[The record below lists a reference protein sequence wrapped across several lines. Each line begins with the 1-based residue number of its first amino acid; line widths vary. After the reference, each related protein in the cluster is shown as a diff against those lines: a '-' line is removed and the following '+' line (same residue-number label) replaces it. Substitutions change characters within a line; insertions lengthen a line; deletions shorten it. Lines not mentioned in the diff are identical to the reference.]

1 MTDNSRKRQPF
12 IQKLINNIATLK
24 HFPTITIFTAFIL
37 CVGALI
43 LFFSFSNYR
52 NKSEIISF
60 ANDVRE
66 SHREVSKG
74 NVNQQSL
81 ASSTVDHLSKNSIIS
96 QTDNKKS
103 KSNLLNSLALNESLT
118 LNERKKIYRD
128 PKSVDIRTSAYPNF
142 QEDNELSQLSISGY
156 VFNQAGEPISG
167 MEVSTFAKRLFQR
180 IKDIAYAPSRNS
192 THTDIN
198 GFFNFQNLTE
208 GEYEVSTKD
217 TLRYRAAKAVFRT
230 GVISAVLIV
239 EEKLE
244 NWAYVYGNV
253 ANTMGTLLA
262 GVKVVPIGQ
271 AGQGIYTDNVG
282 NYGFSLAV
290 RGSKK
295 NYTIRFIREGY
306 REKRLTLRDSDVY
319 GVEKVQ
325 LNALMVPIN
334 ELATVTGSVTDIN
347 GSPIHGA
354 RVQLYS
360 ANLMRSFQ
368 TVSDRSGFFSL
379 HDVEIAPDYRLWVH
393 PKDKYKDYIEEAIV
407 VNPGGALLS
416 VILEPLDIGSLTGQI
431 VDLFGNPL
439 PQFSLW
445 LRSSYIQQYMLVT
458 SDQNGY
464 FFVKELP
471 AGEISLETRS
481 SPYFTIYGIRVSPG
495 ENKNV
500 QLILDTG
507 SYETRGQVI
516 DSFGNP
522 VPGAKVSLLWFHQ
535 GGDIRSRSSRKT
547 ASDGN
552 GYFLFTQLGPDIHSV
567 SVTAPGYRSARED
580 VDVNSDE
587 VLIQLQEVLK

>member
-1 MTDNSRKRQPF
+1 
-12 IQKLINNIATLK
+12 
-24 HFPTITIFTAFIL
+24 
-37 CVGALI
+37 
-43 LFFSFSNYR
+43 
-52 NKSEIISF
+52 
-60 ANDVRE
+60 
-66 SHREVSKG
+66 
-74 NVNQQSL
+74 
-81 ASSTVDHLSKNSIIS
+81 
-96 QTDNKKS
+96 
-103 KSNLLNSLALNESLT
+103 
-118 LNERKKIYRD
+118 
-128 PKSVDIRTSAYPNF
+128 
-142 QEDNELSQLSISGY
+142 
-156 VFNQAGEPISG
+156 
-167 MEVSTFAKRLFQR
+167 
-180 IKDIAYAPSRNS
+180 
-192 THTDIN
+192 
-198 GFFNFQNLTE
+198 
-208 GEYEVSTKD
+208 
-217 TLRYRAAKAVFRT
+217 VFRT

-244 NWAYVYGNV
+244 NWVYVYGSV
-253 ANTMGTLLA
+253 ANTMGTPLT
-262 GVKVVPIGQ
+262 GVRVVPVGQ

-290 RGSKK
+290 RESKK
-295 NYTIRFIREGY
+295 DYAIRFIREGY
-306 REKRLTLRDSDVY
+306 REKRLTLRESDVY

-325 LNALMVPIN
+325 LNALMEPIN

-354 RVQLYS
+354 GVQLYS
-360 ANLMRSFQ
+360 ANLMRSFR
-368 TVSDRSGFFSL
+368 TVSDRAGFFSL
-379 HDVEIAPDYRLWVH
+379 YNVEIAPDYRLWVRT
-393 PKDKYKDYIEEAIV
+393 KDSYKDYIEAAIV
-407 VNPGGALLS
+407 VNPEGVHLS
-416 VILEPLDIGSLTGQI
+416 VILEPLDIGSLTGQM

-471 AGEISLETRS
+471 AGEVSLGTRS
-481 SPYFTIYGIRVSPG
+481 SPYFTINGIRLSPG

-535 GGDIRSRSSRKT
+535 GGDIRSRSSRET

-552 GYFLFTQLGPDIHSV
+552 GYFLFTQLGPGIHSV
-567 SVTAPGYRSARED
+567 TVTAPGYRNVRGD
-580 VDVNSDE
+580 VDSDE

>member
-43 LFFSFSNYR
+43 LFLSFSNSR

-244 NWAYVYGNV
+244 NWAGRRESGAHRPGRPRHLHRQCGELRFLSCCKRKQEKLYHSIH
-253 ANTMGTLLA
+253 
-262 GVKVVPIGQ
+262 PHP
-271 AGQGIYTDNVG
+271 
-282 NYGFSLAV
+282 
-290 RGSKK
+290 RG
-295 NYTIRFIREGY
+295 
-306 REKRLTLRDSDVY
+306 
-319 GVEKVQ
+319 
-325 LNALMVPIN
+325 
-334 ELATVTGSVTDIN
+334 
-347 GSPIHGA
+347 
-354 RVQLYS
+354 
-360 ANLMRSFQ
+360 
-368 TVSDRSGFFSL
+368 
-379 HDVEIAPDYRLWVH
+379 
-393 PKDKYKDYIEEAIV
+393 
-407 VNPGGALLS
+407 
-416 VILEPLDIGSLTGQI
+416 
-431 VDLFGNPL
+431 L
-439 PQFSLW
+439 P
-445 LRSSYIQQYMLVT
+445 
-458 SDQNGY
+458 
-464 FFVKELP
+464 
-471 AGEISLETRS
+471 
-481 SPYFTIYGIRVSPG
+481 
-495 ENKNV
+495 
-500 QLILDTG
+500 
-507 SYETRGQVI
+507 
-516 DSFGNP
+516 
-522 VPGAKVSLLWFHQ
+522 
-535 GGDIRSRSSRKT
+535 
-547 ASDGN
+547 
-552 GYFLFTQLGPDIHSV
+552 
-567 SVTAPGYRSARED
+567 
-580 VDVNSDE
+580 
-587 VLIQLQEVLK
+587 